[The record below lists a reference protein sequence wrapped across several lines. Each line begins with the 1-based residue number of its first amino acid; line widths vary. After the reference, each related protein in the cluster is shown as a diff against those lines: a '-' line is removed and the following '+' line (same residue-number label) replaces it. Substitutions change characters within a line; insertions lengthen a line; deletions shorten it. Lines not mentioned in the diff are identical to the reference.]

1 MGIRIGIL
9 IGVLFCGWCQVQFD
23 TAMAVSKDRPVR
35 IVFAG
40 DAMMDGSVK
49 EAIRKNGPHFPFTQ
63 VRSEVQRAD
72 FAFMNLETSVTNRTR
87 KDTNQIYNY
96 SADPIALQGVK
107 DAGFDLVSIANNHTM
122 DFLQQGFSDTLANLD
137 HYGLPYVGGGH
148 NEAEAYAGKTFA
160 IGGYRVKFMAVSRF
174 LPTGEWFAGPN
185 RAGIANA
192 YEQYKVIQAV
202 RREREGCD
210 YLLLYIHW
218 GVAGHHRP
226 EPWQRQFAKEIIDAG
241 ADAVIGSHP
250 HALQG
255 FEYYRGK
262 PIAYSIGNFLFP
274 NYVRKAKA
282 ETGLLSLV
290 LDRGRIGIQFSPY
303 EIRDDQVIKL
313 GKTAWD
319 NRLRHLQT
327 ISYGVEREG
336 NRFMPKGLNDRPA
349 K

>member
-9 IGVLFCGWCQVQFD
+9 IGLLFIGGGQGQAD
-23 TAMAVSKDRPVR
+23 AAAVSKDRPVR

-49 EAIRKNGPHFPFTQ
+49 EAIRKCGPLFPFNQ
-63 VRSEVQRAD
+63 VKGEVQRAD
-72 FAFMNLETSVTNRTR
+72 FAFMNLETSVTKRTR

-96 SADPIALQGVK
+96 SADPIVLQGVK

-122 DFLQQGFSDTLANLD
+122 DFLQQGFSDTLSYLE

-148 NEAEAYAGKTFA
+148 NEIEAYSGKTFV
-160 IGGYRVKFMAVSRF
+160 ISGHRVKFMAVSRF
-174 LPTGEWFAGPN
+174 LPTEEWFAKPR

-192 YEQYKVIQAV
+192 YEQDKVIQAV
-202 RREREGCD
+202 HREREECD
-210 YLLLYIHW
+210 FLFLYIHW
-218 GVAGHHRP
+218 GVAGNYRP
-226 EPWQRQFAKEIIDAG
+226 EPWQRQFAKDIIDAG

-250 HALQG
+250 HVLQG

-274 NYVRKAKA
+274 SYVRKAKA

-290 LDRGRIGIQFSPY
+290 LNRGSIGIQFSPY
-303 EIRDDQVIKL
+303 EILDNQVVKL
-313 GKTAWD
+313 EKSTVD
-319 NRLRHLQT
+319 SRLRYLQT
-327 ISYGVEREG
+327 ISYGVERKG
-336 NRFMPKGLNDRPA
+336 SRFLPKDLKR
-349 K
+349 